1 MGSER
6 LHGIDV
12 SQFNGPIDWATV
24 KASGQ
29 VDFAILRS
37 SLGWC
42 DGDPAPRMD
51 KRFRE
56 NVAGCEA
63 NGIPYGIYHYSY
75 CLKPENAAR
84 EAEYVL
90 RVIEG
95 TKPTFGV
102 WYDIEDNA
110 QIPLGREALT
120 GIVKTFCE
128 VLAAAGWEVGIY
140 SYLAWL
146 EQYLDMDA
154 LSGWPVWLAQIAPE
168 PTYSRPFVMWQHS
181 WYGRVAGITG
191 AVDLDVTVGEWPEKK
206 EESSLIAA
214 LEGVEKQIKQIKE
227 DWTNGKLR

>member
-1 MGSER
+1 MGADH
-6 LHGIDV
+6 LQGIDV
-12 SQFNGPIDWATV
+12 SEFNGVINWATV

-37 SLGWC
+37 SLGWT
-42 DGDPAPRMD
+42 DGDVALRRD
-51 KRFRE
+51 ARFLE
-56 NVAGCEA
+56 NVRGCEA

-95 TKPTFGV
+95 TRPTMGV

-120 GIVKTFCE
+120 GIVKAFCE
-128 VLAAAGWEVGIY
+128 TLAAAGWDVGIY

-146 EQYLDMDA
+146 QQYLDMDA

-191 AVDLDVTVGEWPEKK
+191 AVDLDVTVDGWPERK
-206 EESSLIAA
+206 ESSLIAA
-214 LEGVEKQIKQIKE
+214 LEGAANLIKQIKE
-227 DWTNGKLR
+227 DYINGKLR